1 MPSGF
6 SSATWKRC
14 QHSNAD
20 ATQCRPAI
28 LGSESHRQSLPPKLP
43 GCGCGSRV
51 DHLLDAR
58 APILGWRAFFLLST
72 PDNKLIPHCPA
83 YSAANRATMTIDTK
97 WQPPNEPQHEAW
109 YSASRATIPHGA
121 TTRRP
126 GGLST
131 ERWAK
136 PNPTSWH
143 HKKSGAEH
151 SIQRHSSSPTGLSG
165 GCAKPIFDHAHEKS
179 AKRQGDRGLML
190 RAHYRATCPLSIST
204 RGASSPTTT

>member
-1 MPSGF
+1 M
-6 SSATWKRC
+6 
-14 QHSNAD
+14 
-20 ATQCRPAI
+20 
-28 LGSESHRQSLPPKLP
+28 
-43 GCGCGSRV
+43 
-51 DHLLDAR
+51 AR
-58 APILGWRAFFLLST
+58 ARGPTS
-72 PDNKLIPHCPA
+72 
-83 YSAANRATMTIDTK
+83 
-97 WQPPNEPQHEAW
+97 PNERVRQGKKFSPQVPAVAFGPSNRTVLCKASLRVYPSSIIAPEAD
-109 YSASRATIPHGA
+109 RRGGDERT

-126 GGLST
+126 GGLSA

-190 RAHYRATCPLSIST
+190 RPLSSNLPYRSRREELRLRQRRKKSVWVRSIV
-204 RGASSPTTT
+204 RGRFLVAHQRQECDSFGEWTTT

>member
-1 MPSGF
+1 MFACVISTDEFKCFQNVLQANTYSMFVTRPSGSVNV
-6 SSATWKRC
+6 SSANSLTPRCEAIKRR
-14 QHSNAD
+14 D
-20 ATQCRPAI
+20 E
-28 LGSESHRQSLPPKLP
+28 GEEVHRY
-43 GCGCGSRV
+43 G
-51 DHLLDAR
+51 
-58 APILGWRAFFLLST
+58 
-72 PDNKLIPHCPA
+72 
-83 YSAANRATMTIDTK
+83 
-97 WQPPNEPQHEAW
+97 
-109 YSASRATIPHGA
+109 YSASRATMPHGA

-190 RAHYRATCPLSIST
+190 RPSSSNLPYRSRREELRLRQRRKKSVWVRSIVRGRFLVAHQRQECDSFGNGRPHD
-204 RGASSPTTT
+204 G